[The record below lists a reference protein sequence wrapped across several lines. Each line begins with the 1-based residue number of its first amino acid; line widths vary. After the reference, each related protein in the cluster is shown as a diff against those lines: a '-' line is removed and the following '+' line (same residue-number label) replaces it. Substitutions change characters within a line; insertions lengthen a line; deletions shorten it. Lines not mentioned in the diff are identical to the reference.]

1 MSQRVASPR
10 VGLDSQCLSYLL
22 DAISEVSEPTD
33 PLTPEKKAL
42 IRSWFYLEEGTFFI
56 TETVMKEVAE
66 IRASD
71 RRDFH
76 ERFVLTLFHDYPVG
90 NADVVTTRAL
100 YFYSIHPEL
109 NDCRILAE
117 SEELGI
123 DVLLTYD
130 GDFRRRLA
138 TASSTVRLMT
148 PCSYWDSQGI
158 PKGISPKTIPHHTN
172 PLSTQTWWRW

>member
-1 MSQRVASPR
+1 MTQHMSSLR

-22 DAISEVSEPTD
+22 DAISEVNEPID
-33 PLTPEKKAL
+33 PLALERIAL
-42 IRSWFYLEEGTFFI
+42 IRSWFYLEEGTLFI
-56 TETVMKEVAE
+56 TETVMKEVAKM
-66 IRASD
+66 RASD

-76 ERFVLTLFHDYPVG
+76 ESFVRTLFHDYPVG
-90 NADVVTTRAL
+90 NVDAVVTRAL
-100 YFYSIHPEL
+100 YFKSIHPEP

-130 GDFRRRLA
+130 RNFIRRL
-138 TASSTVRLMT
+138 TTVSSTVRLMT
-148 PCSYWDSQGI
+148 PCSYWDSLRI
-158 PKGISPKTIPHHTN
+158 PRGALPKTVPHHTN